1 MKQIVIMMLLMG
13 GAVGTQAQEKNSGN
27 AHEKGYR
34 VHAGGRWDDCS
45 KSYRG
50 AYYDCRPGVKPAT
63 TPAVAPVAA
72 PATEVVA
79 KPAPAAA
86 PAYVHKQKAVQT
98 ASM

>member
-1 MKQIVIMMLLMG
+1 MG

-27 AHEKGYR
+27 AHDKGYR

-63 TPAVAPVAA
+63 VAPAAAPVAA
-72 PATEVVA
+72 PAAVVA
-79 KPAPAAA
+79 KTPVAQE
-86 PAYVHKQKAVQT
+86 YVHKPKAVQT